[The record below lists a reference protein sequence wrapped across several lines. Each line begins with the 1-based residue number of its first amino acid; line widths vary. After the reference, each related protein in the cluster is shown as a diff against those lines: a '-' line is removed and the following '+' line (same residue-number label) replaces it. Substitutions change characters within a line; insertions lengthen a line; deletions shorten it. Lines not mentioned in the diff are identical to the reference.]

1 VTSNAGL
8 PRPCLML
15 VTDRTLAGSNSALV
29 EAVAAA
35 VAGGVNAVQLREKD
49 LDTRALRKL
58 AGRLRE
64 AIQGRA
70 LLLVNGNTAV
80 AADADGLHQPEDA
93 NYARPDGVRLVG
105 RSVHSAALAVR
116 AEREGVDYV
125 IAGSIYQSATHPDR
139 APSDLMLI
147 ADTVNAVSVP
157 VIGIG
162 GITADRVQ
170 QVMAAGASGIA
181 VVSAILAADSPEEA
195 ARELWDALNA
205 LPLEH

>member
-1 VTSNAGL
+1 
-8 PRPCLML
+8 ML
-15 VTDRTLAGSNSALV
+15 VTQRTLAGSNNVLV

-35 VAGGVNAVQLREKD
+35 VTGGVNAVQLREKD
-49 LDTRALRKL
+49 MDTRALRKL
-58 AGRLRE
+58 AGSLRE
-64 AIQGRA
+64 AIAGRA
-70 LLLVNGNTAV
+70 LLLVNGNAAV
-80 AADADGLHQPEDA
+80 AADADGLHLPEDA
-93 NYARPDGVRLVG
+93 DYARPEGVRLVG

-125 IAGSIYQSATHPDR
+125 IAGSIYQSETHPDR

-147 ADTVNAVSVP
+147 ADTVNAVSMP
-157 VIGIG
+157 VVGIG

-205 LPLEH
+205 PPLEH